1 MRWLVT
7 ILLAVYPGVANSK
20 RYASPKPLHLPL
32 VSTREIPCGFEV
44 SSGVDDNDNGILEL
58 DERIVLVIVCDK
70 DQDYNPKKPM
80 DKTIIRT
87 QGK

>member
-1 MRWLVT
+1 MRWLVA
-7 ILLAVYPGVANSK
+7 ILLAVYPGIANSK
-20 RYASPKPLHLPL
+20 RDASLILHLPL

-58 DERIVLVIVCDK
+58 DERISLVIICDK
-70 DQDYNPKKPM
+70 DQDYNPDDPM
-80 DKTIIRT
+80 AKTIIRT